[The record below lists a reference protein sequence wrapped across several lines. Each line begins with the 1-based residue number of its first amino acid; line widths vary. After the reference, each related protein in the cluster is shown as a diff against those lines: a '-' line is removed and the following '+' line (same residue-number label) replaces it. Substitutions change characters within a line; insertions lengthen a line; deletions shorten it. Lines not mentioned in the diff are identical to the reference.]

1 MLLIIEYKYE
11 DYINIYTFN
20 LSQLLTQS
28 NCLMTWLSQPSQDG
42 LMLMTKLEKQSKIS
56 FLVLCS

>member
-28 NCLMTWLSQPSQDG
+28 NCLMTWLSQPSQDD